1 MEQQV
6 RPPYVTFEVRSV
18 EDRAASMAA
27 GHFVGKDVNYAIVTP
42 SGSKDRI
49 EKIAEEWLD
58 GMAEGVRQER
68 IPGEWLEA
76 YTRKYKIWRETREVP
91 EDGTPIMSWPAL
103 SPSQAKAILDAN
115 VRTLEDLVA
124 ANESTLAAI
133 GMGARALKE
142 KAKAWLDSAD
152 TTGKTAEEL
161 NDLRQQVHIS
171 FQDTI
176 KSGF

>member
-18 EDRAASMAA
+18 EDRAASMTA

-76 YTRKYKIWRETREVP
+76 YTRKYKIWCETREVP
-91 EDGTPIMSWPAL
+91 
-103 SPSQAKAILDAN
+103 
-115 VRTLEDLVA
+115 
-124 ANESTLAAI
+124 
-133 GMGARALKE
+133 
-142 KAKAWLDSAD
+142 
-152 TTGKTAEEL
+152 
-161 NDLRQQVHIS
+161 
-171 FQDTI
+171 
-176 KSGF
+176 